1 MLVLSKAIVILSALF
16 ILAGIGFFCI
26 YSITNLDTWAKTRLV
41 RRSRVKSLDS
51 IVCGGCIFIQT
62 VSAGLFL
69 FACGQGVTLIQYVQT
84 SSFIH
89 LINSLIS

>member
-26 YSITNLDTWAKTRLV
+26 YIITNLDTWAKTRLV
-41 RRSRVKSLDS
+41 RRSRIKSLDS
-51 IVCGGCIFIQT
+51 IVCSGCIVLQT

-69 FACGQGVTLIQYVQT
+69 FACGQGVTMIQYVQT
-84 SSFIH
+84 SNFIEVVR
-89 LINSLIS
+89 SLFS